1 MRELFLSVRLMS
13 SILVFAPAHASEPDD
28 PYLWLEEVS
37 SPRAMA
43 WVEQHN
49 AATVRV
55 LGADPRFKTMQA
67 QAEIILGAKDRIPT
81 PELLR
86 GEVFNFWQDAEHLRG
101 LWRRTSLADYR
112 NAEPHW
118 TVIVDVDALNKAE
131 GKSWV
136 WRGTNCLEPEETRCM
151 VALSD
156 GGEDAV
162 VMREIDLD
170 SGTFVTGG
178 FTLPRG
184 KSRVAWEDRDTL
196 LVAAE
201 WNPGDLTTSGYPFI
215 VKRLKRG
222 RPLSAAVEVF
232 RGRKD
237 DGGYGVTPQVLHDG
251 EGRSLT
257 TVNRP
262 LDTYRRETYVLAGGK
277 PKRLAAPAQAR
288 LAGMVG
294 GRVLW
299 RLDEDWKLGGGRTLA
314 AGTLA
319 STELGATRGK
329 PGTLAPVAVWT
340 PGPTQAFQ
348 NVLTTRSR
356 MVVTYLDDVQ
366 ARALIFSP
374 APSGWTQSA
383 LDFPANVAVE
393 VVDGDLRSNRAFL
406 SVEGFLTPTTLF
418 LVDLDA
424 EARLEPV
431 KSLPAQFDASKHVVE
446 QLSATSTD
454 GTKIPYFLVRPK
466 DAKADGTMA
475 TLLTAYGGFLV
486 AQRPSYPAVMGKLW
500 LERGG
505 AFVRANIR
513 GGSEYGPRWH
523 DAGLKTR
530 RQVIYDDFAA
540 VGKDLIARRLTSAPH
555 LGIQGGSNG
564 GLLMGVE
571 MEQHPDL
578 WNAVVIA
585 VPLLDMIRIASIAAG
600 ASWQGEYGDVA
611 ADPEVRAFWGRL
623 SPYQNLHRDVKY
635 PEPFIWTTTKDDRV
649 GPVHARKFAAR
660 MEEYGLPFLFYENTE
675 GGHASGADLVQRAKI
690 EALTYVYLSQKLLTG
705 QPGGSP

>member
-1 MRELFLSVRLMS
+1 MRKLFLLMS
-13 SILVFAPAHASEPDD
+13 SVGAFAPAVSADTAEPPD
-28 PYLWLEEVS
+28 PYLWLEDVS

-43 WVEQHN
+43 WVDQHN
-49 AATVRV
+49 AATVKA
-55 LGADPRFKTMQA
+55 LGADQRFKPMQD
-67 QAEIILGAKDRIPT
+67 QAEAILGAKDRIPT
-81 PELLR
+81 PELLH
-86 GEVFNFWQDAEHLRG
+86 GEVFNFWQDTEHLRG
-101 LWRRTSLADYR
+101 LWRKTNLADYR
-112 NAEPHW
+112 AAEPHW
-118 TVIVDVDALNKAE
+118 KVVVDVDALNKTE

-136 WRGTNCLEPEETRCM
+136 WRGTNCLEPEETRCI

-162 VMREIDLD
+162 VMREIDLNT
-170 SGTFVTGG
+170 GAFVPGG

-184 KSRVAWEDRDTL
+184 KHRVAWQNEDTL
-196 LVAAE
+196 LVATE
-201 WNPGDLTTSGYPFI
+201 WKPGDLTTSGYPFI
-215 VKRLKRG
+215 VKTLKRG
-222 RPLSAAVEVF
+222 QALSAAVEVF

-237 DGGYGVTPQVLHDG
+237 DGGYGVAPQVLHDG
-251 EGRSLT
+251 VGHSLT
-257 TVNRP
+257 TVTRP
-262 LDTYRRETYVLAGGK
+262 LDTYRREIYVLAGREPQK
-277 PKRLAAPAQAR
+277 LAAPAQSQP
-288 LAGMVG
+288 AGMVG

-299 RLDEDWKLGGGRTLA
+299 RLDEDWKLDGGGTLP

-319 STELGATRGK
+319 ATELEATRAK
-329 PGTLAPVAVWT
+329 PGALAPVAVWT

-348 NVLTTRSR
+348 NVLTTRDR

-366 ARALIFSP
+366 ARALTFAP
-374 APSGWTQSA
+374 TPSGWTRVPLA
-383 LDFPANVAVE
+383 FPPNVAVN
-393 VVDGDLRSNRAFL
+393 VVDGDLRSDRAFL

-424 EARLEPV
+424 GARLEPV
-431 KSLPAQFDASKHVVE
+431 KSLPAKFDASKHVVE

-466 DAKADGTMA
+466 DANADGTMP
-475 TLLTAYGGFLV
+475 TLLTAYGGFLA
-486 AQRPSYPAVMGKLW
+486 AQRPSYSAVMGKLW

-523 DAGLKTR
+523 DAGLKTH

-540 VGKDLIARRLTSAPH
+540 VGKDLIARNLTSAQH

-578 WNAVVIA
+578 WKAVVIA
-585 VPLLDMIRIASIAAG
+585 VPLLDMMRIAHIAAG

-611 ADPEVRAFWGRL
+611 ADPSVRAFWERL
-623 SPYQNLHRDVKY
+623 SPYQNLRRDVKY

-660 MEEYGLPFLFYENTE
+660 MEEYGLPFFFYENTE
-675 GGHASGADLVQRAKI
+675 GGHGSGADLVQRAKI
-690 EALTYVYLSQKLLTG
+690 EALTYVYLSQKLM
-705 QPGGSP
+705 GSRQTR